1 MKLRRWY
8 FAINDAGIP
17 HFDRCIRVALKSAK
31 ANTRLEPICIYSGNG
46 APFIDEI
53 RRMGATVI
61 RHKSSLA
68 DAIAN
73 TENANGW
80 HKNIATGANLRLD
93 IPIIEKKDPFV
104 LYTDCDVM
112 FLKHPKVDEAPEYF
126 AAAPE
131 HDKTNWS
138 FANTGVMV
146 INVENMR
153 RDHSAL
159 IDFAAPRLNTFG
171 PLGKGTYDQGILN
184 AYYARRWSRLPLEMN
199 WKPYWG
205 INPNASIIHYHG
217 PKPQFVEAIHE
228 GRDVPPV
235 YRSLHARDPNAYR
248 TLLDQFLAIEQS
260 SPPRWSWRRIFQ
272 RA

>member
-1 MKLRRWY
+1 MRLRKWY

-31 ANTRLEPICIYSGNG
+31 SNTKLQPICLYSGNG

-53 RRMGATVI
+53 ARMGATVI
-61 RHKSSLA
+61 RHKPSLSE
-68 DAIAN
+68 AIAN

-93 IPIIEKKDPFV
+93 IPIIEKADPFV

-112 FLKHPKVDEAPEYF
+112 FLRHPKVDEAPQYF

-138 FANTGVMV
+138 YANTGVMI

-153 RDHSAL
+153 RDHAAL
-159 IDFAAPRLNTFG
+159 MDFATPRLNTFG

-184 AYYARRWSRLPLEMN
+184 AYYAGRWSKLPLTMN

-205 INPNASIIHYHG
+205 WNPEASIVHFHG
-217 PKPQFVEAIHE
+217 PKPQFIEALLDGKDVPKVYRGLFARNPEGVRRYLDAFQKVE
-228 GRDVPPV
+228 GRSSMADWLLSLRPV
-235 YRSLHARDPNAYR
+235 
-248 TLLDQFLAIEQS
+248 
-260 SPPRWSWRRIFQ
+260 
-272 RA
+272 